1 MLGVTSN
8 RTGRSRRGAANWLIR
23 LQHTPFNTPFGIV
36 ALILGGL
43 GCGVVLVALGT
54 TIAFAAT
61 AMIACLAIVTVL
73 VVLDQLELLAVIC
86 AAASLLLDWY
96 QAVSLP
102 VHLPVTAAVLA
113 LGLIAILFLMQ
124 SRARPWRPLPYMW
137 AWGVFVLV
145 MLATLLRS
153 PDLTQALAYFD
164 NIVILPLLMWILG
177 VQLGR
182 TVAHLR
188 KLMSLLTAFG
198 ALIALH
204 ATVEALTGKFLFA
217 TAAIQNGL
225 TAKGAYFGVAGTSI
239 VRSGSFLGNPNSA
252 GEFFTVLFFVAIT
265 AALSSTTTRSKL
277 LHGVAA
283 ALILLGT
290 FFSYSTTSWIATV
303 GGVLVLIVLIGST
316 KIRLVCGA
324 ALLGVPA
331 LLWIVFPTRMAALL
345 SHTLH
350 PTGLRGRFEAW
361 QTALNVIHA
370 RPFTGIGLGVGT
382 AYVRG
387 VAPYR
392 ANPALVP
399 LTHPQDSFLE
409 FAVLGGLPLLIAFL
423 LLLGAAV
430 RRIWKN
436 YRASSHGQRIVMSG
450 VLAIVVAVSINALGD
465 AAWTLPPLV
474 GILWLILGAGSSVR
488 PGRSA
493 VIGVEESDE
502 LPDLAGEHAERT
514 YG

>member
-8 RTGRSRRGAANWLIR
+8 RTGKSRRGAAHWLIR
-23 LQHTPFNTPFGIV
+23 LQQTPFNTPFGIA

-61 AMIACLAIVTVL
+61 AIVACLAVVTVL
-73 VVLDQLELLAVIC
+73 VVLDQFEVLAVLC
-86 AAASLLLDWY
+86 AVASLLLDWY

-102 VHLPVTAAVLA
+102 VHLPVTAAALA
-113 LGLIAILFLMQ
+113 LGLIALLFLLQ
-124 SRARPWRPLPYMW
+124 SRSRPWRPLPYMW
-137 AWGVFVLV
+137 AWAVFVLL

-182 TVAHLR
+182 TVTQLR

-204 ATVEALTGKFLFA
+204 ATVQALTGKFLFE
-217 TAAIQNGL
+217 TAALQNGL

-265 AALSSTTTRSKL
+265 AALSSTTTRGKL
-277 LHGVAA
+277 LHGLAA

-290 FFSYSTTSWIATV
+290 FFTYSTTSWIATV
-303 GGVLVLIVLIGST
+303 GGVLVFIVLIGST

-331 LLWIVFPTRMAALL
+331 LLWIVFPTRMAALMH
-345 SHTLH
+345 HTLH

-392 ANPALVP
+392 ANPALAP

-436 YRASSHGQRIVMSG
+436 YRASSHEQRMVMSG
-450 VLAIVVAVSINALGD
+450 VLAVVAAVSINALGD

-488 PGRSA
+488 SGRTEVA
-493 VIGVEESDE
+493 GVEESDE
-502 LPDLAGEHAERT
+502 PADVAAEHTGPA
-514 YG
+514 YA